1 MGTATK
7 IQHPGGGSGGLAAG
21 KGLLSRTCSFS
32 AQSAVAP
39 SSAEPSSCCLQELW
53 KRVAASSEQPR
64 WSALRHRAVGA
75 AAEGEEASGGS
86 GEIGSTQRAPGSAA
100 SSCLALPGASPS
112 PDQARGRDG
121 CEALGMHRSCRR
133 AGPGLPA
140 ARGWALSWASAAAGL
155 QSWADRNPACVVVC
169 VFFSFFTFWFIEGN
183 VGDRVGVSKAI
194 ADLAEPSKL
203 LKPCRILSGGVQ
215 VWRRACSHPLRT
227 VLFRVGELLGS
238 KQVCCY
244 GSITIFSPPR

>member
-1 MGTATK
+1 MSRGGSRWLPGVTMGTATK
-7 IQHPGGGSGGLAAG
+7 IQHPGGGSEGL
-21 KGLLSRTCSFS
+21 
-32 AQSAVAP
+32 
-39 SSAEPSSCCLQELW
+39 
-53 KRVAASSEQPR
+53 PR
-64 WSALRHRAVGA
+64 
-75 AAEGEEASGGS
+75 
-86 GEIGSTQRAPGSAA
+86 
-100 SSCLALPGASPS
+100 ASPC

-121 CEALGMHRSCRR
+121 CEALGMRRSCRR

-140 ARGWALSWASAAAGL
+140 ARGWASSWASAAAGL

-169 VFFSFFTFWFIEGN
+169 VFFSFFTFWFIVGN
-183 VGDRVGVSKAI
+183 VGDPGGVSKAI

-238 KQVCCY
+238 KQACCY
-244 GSITIFSPPR
+244 GSITIFFPSR